1 MERLVTGQFQE
12 LYDATIGKQVY
23 SLVASTNRGQIK
35 FKMVDIPGQEKTGL
49 LKQQYYENADGAF
62 IMFDVTCRDTYRGV
76 PGLYKDVKQWYE
88 TKYDRDIEN
97 FPFVL
102 IGNKVDFTGRDRKV
116 KFESIRFHHDKENN
130 MNYYEMSNKTDF
142 NLEQPFLWMARF
154 LLEDHQLELIGR
166 PVAIDEEEATDADEM
181 DID

>member
-1 MERLVTGQFQE
+1 
-12 LYDATIGKQVY
+12 
-23 SLVASTNRGQIK
+23 
-35 FKMVDIPGQEKTGL
+35 
-49 LKQQYYENADGAF
+49 
-62 IMFDVTCRDTYRGV
+62 
-76 PGLYKDVKQWYE
+76 
-88 TKYDRDIEN
+88 
-97 FPFVL
+97 
-102 IGNKVDFTGRDRKV
+102 
-116 KFESIRFHHDKENN
+116 